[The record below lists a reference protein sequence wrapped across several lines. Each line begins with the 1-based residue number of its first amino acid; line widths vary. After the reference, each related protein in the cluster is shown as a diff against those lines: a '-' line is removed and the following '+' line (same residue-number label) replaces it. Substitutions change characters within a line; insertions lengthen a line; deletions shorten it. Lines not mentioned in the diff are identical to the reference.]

1 MDDSYEEKFKREL
14 YKKYEICKKIM
25 IRKDEY
31 YSTIEDVKSCAA
43 NLASK
48 NRHGYYLLQK

>member
-1 MDDSYEEKFKREL
+1 MADSYEEKYKREL
-14 YKKYEICKKIM
+14 YKKYEICNKIM
-25 IRKDEY
+25 IPKDEY